1 MAEESPNSKKL
12 TKFIYNPGAIDI
24 SCFGVVVDLLHWK
37 LLCKQAMD
45 CNTSVEHLWAMILEG
60 YLVNTGYLDPRTPS
74 SEGYKLPVTIRELR
88 EEPNKLF
95 NWRQNDLLYEKKKE
109 VDPTQAGALSPKN
122 DDDKLDLSD
131 FT

>member
-1 MAEESPNSKKL
+1 MSK
-12 TKFIYNPGAIDI
+12 FVYNADAIDVAT
-24 SCFGVVVDLLHWK
+24 FGIVVDKLHWK

-45 CNTSVEHLWAMILEG
+45 VNTTVEHIWAMILEG
-60 YLVNTGYLDPRTPS
+60 YLINTGYLDPRSPS
-74 SEGYKLPVTIRELR
+74 SEGLNLPVTVRELR

-95 NWRQNDLLYEKKKE
+95 NWRQNDLLYQKK
-109 VDPTQAGALSPKN
+109 DPTPEAPKPKE